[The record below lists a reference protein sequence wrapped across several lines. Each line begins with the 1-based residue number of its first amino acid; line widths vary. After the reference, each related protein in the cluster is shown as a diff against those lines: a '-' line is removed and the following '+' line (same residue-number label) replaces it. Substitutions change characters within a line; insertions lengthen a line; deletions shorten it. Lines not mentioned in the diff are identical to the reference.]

1 VLKET
6 NHYQEKTMKLD
17 LEQTFD
23 VQTVT
28 KVSTKRILDLIVTAF
43 EGGSNYWIEEVL
55 SNPPAGTKYEDYKEG
70 GKHAATEYY
79 PAYQVL
85 PFVGGSLTVID
96 NEDGTKYCLNSAAI
110 ADGLQLM
117 ATKYPR
123 HWNDFINENDDASTA
138 DVFLQ
143 CAILGEIVFG

>member
-1 VLKET
+1 
-6 NHYQEKTMKLD
+6 MKLD

-23 VQTVT
+23 VASVT
-28 KVSTKRILDLIVTAF
+28 KVSTKRILDMLVTAF

-55 SNPPAGTKYEDYKEG
+55 SNPPAGTKYEDYKNG
-70 GKHAATEYY
+70 GKHSTTEYY

-85 PFVGGSLTVID
+85 PFVGGSVTVID

-110 ADGLQLM
+110 ADGLQRM
-117 ATKYPR
+117 AEKYPR
-123 HWNDFINENDDASTA
+123 HWNDFVNENDDASTA

-143 CAILGEIVFG
+143 CATMGDVVFG